1 MPRPLPIGDRLD
13 LLGLPVHALDLPAL
27 LTRVD
32 EMVASGGRFTIG
44 YANVHTINQAMEHA
58 SVAEFMRRAD
68 VIYCDGNGIR
78 LGAALLGNRLPRRM
92 TGADWIWDLGG
103 HCAARGHHMFWL
115 GGQEGVTARAAVNL
129 QRANPG
135 LEIAGTWH
143 GYFDKEG
150 SGSQEVVDRINDSR
164 PHVVLVGMGTPIQE
178 TWVTRW
184 RDSIDA
190 PVVWALGATADF
202 VSGDLDRGASVLYD
216 HGMEWLARLTVDPGR
231 LWQRYLIGN
240 TSFLARVLAARAR
253 RRRP

>member
-164 PHVVLVGMGTPIQE
+164 PPVVLVGMDVFGVVMVKAEEPLEKVHAEKAANRPQHGE
-178 TWVTRW
+178 VRAGPLGVAVTVQVSMAVVAMMARGRCHTLDGVW
-184 RDSIDA
+184 QQVHRCDSSHD
-190 PVVWALGATADF
+190 
-202 VSGDLDRGASVLYD
+202 SGNQA
-216 HGMEWLARLTVDPGR
+216 
-231 LWQRYLIGN
+231 
-240 TSFLARVLAARAR
+240 
-253 RRRP
+253 